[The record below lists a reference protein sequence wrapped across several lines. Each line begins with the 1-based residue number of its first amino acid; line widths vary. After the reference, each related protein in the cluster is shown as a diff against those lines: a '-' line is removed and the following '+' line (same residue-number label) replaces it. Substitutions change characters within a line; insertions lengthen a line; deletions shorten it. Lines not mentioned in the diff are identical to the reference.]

1 MASETRSKLEASC
14 MSGGHSGSSVRS
26 LGSEELRSPPNMR
39 ACVVSRFSRV
49 QPFATLW
56 TVAQQDPLS
65 MGIFQ
70 ARILEWAAVPSFRGS
85 PYPGTEP
92 TSLVSPALASGFFT
106 TSAAWEA
113 PPTNSWHQFSLCVEE
128 PPWKQIL
135 QLLSSLQIS
144 LLTWLPSCLQPQER
158 PWARTILGFLTLR
171 HCETINVY
179 CCLKLLHAELIS
191 YTVIND

>member
-1 MASETRSKLEASC
+1 MVCRDDFSINILETAQLLNC
-14 MSGGHSGSSVRS
+14 VR
-26 LGSEELRSPPNMR
+26 L
-39 ACVVSRFSRV
+39 
-49 QPFATLW
+49 FATPW
-56 TVAQQDPLS
+56 TVAHKAPLS
-65 MGIFQ
+65 VEFSRQEYWGGLPFPTPGDLPDPGI
-70 ARILEWAAVPSFRGS
+70 
-85 PYPGTEP
+85 EP

-179 CCLKLLHAELIS
+179 CCLKPLHAELIS